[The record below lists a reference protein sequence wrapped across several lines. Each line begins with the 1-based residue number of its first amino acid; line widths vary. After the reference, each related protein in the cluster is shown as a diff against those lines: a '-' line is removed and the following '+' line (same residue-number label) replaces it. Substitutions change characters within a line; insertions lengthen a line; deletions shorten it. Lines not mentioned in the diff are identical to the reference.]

1 MPAKR
6 RLEDL
11 YVVGREVVVDDQRG
25 DPVVVWLQKL
35 NPVELNS
42 VMRIANAARARVR
55 SVRSDKN
62 SDEYMSMW
70 LDVLDWE
77 QKEDLVEYLVAESL
91 MRIQERHEAELAAE
105 EEWSKDD
112 YLQGLRDAWEGGLKD
127 QHMYDPDDV
136 EVRRVL
142 SELQRFSQA
151 AEERAA
157 DDVAAAR
164 AELAAQPM
172 SDLQE
177 QALDRVINYKSN
189 AAWLDEFHRGELLYG
204 VRQIDDHKA
213 YYFTK
218 RADLDLLTG
227 EVLSTLYAAYSELSV
242 DVTEGKDSEGTPT
255 SSDSSEPPAEAETG
269 VSSGLATVG
278 R

>member
-11 YVVGREVVVDDQRG
+11 YVVGREVTIDDGRG
-25 DPVVVWLQKL
+25 DPVVVWMQKL

-42 VMRIANAARARVR
+42 VMRIANATRARIR

-70 LDVLDWE
+70 LDVLEWE
-77 QKEDLVEYLVAESL
+77 RKEDLIEYLVAESL

-105 EEWSKDD
+105 EEWSEDN
-112 YLQGLRDAWEGGLKD
+112 YLQGLRDAWEDGLRER
-127 QHMYDPDDV
+127 HMTEPEDP

-142 SELQRFSQA
+142 AELERFSKEA
-151 AEERAA
+151 DERAA
-157 DDVAAAR
+157 DDIAAAR
-164 AELAAQPM
+164 AELAELPVEV
-172 SDLQE
+172 LQE
-177 QALDRVINYKSN
+177 RALDRVINYRSN
-189 AAWLDEFHRGELLYG
+189 AAWLEEFHRAELLYG
-204 VRQIDDHKA
+204 IRQVENHKA
-213 YYFTK
+213 YYFTS
-218 RADLDLLTG
+218 RAQLDQLTG
-227 EVLSTLYAAYSELSV
+227 EVLSALFAEYSQLSV

-255 SSDSSEPPAEAETG
+255 SSDSSDRSPVAETG
-269 VSSGLATVG
+269 VSSGLAVVG